1 MHGNNRT
8 TAPEPYAPNGMRCLP
23 VSKFTRF
30 RFSAQTPRPPF
41 PTDSENKDRKI
52 KFKTKM
58 PCRLFDR
65 FRTERRRD
73 RPDKTAGKGQAFRYA
88 TLGIIG
94 RSEPKRRFTPRPVRF
109 PPPGSFTKNRS
120 QTPFRPLIGSS
131 ADETRKAANPENPRS
146 AALRHKN
153 SSDRLSAIRP
163 DTSATASCAA
173 DPNADRNPRPARPRS

>member
-65 FRTERRRD
+65 FRTRRPEKGKRSGRQPLSRNYRTARAETALYAEAGTFSAARVLYEKPLANTVSPFD
-73 RPDKTAGKGQAFRYA
+73 RQFSRRNAKSRKPGK
-88 TLGIIG
+88 
-94 RSEPKRRFTPRPVRF
+94 SEVCGFTP
-109 PPPGSFTKNRS
+109 
-120 QTPFRPLIGSS
+120 
-131 ADETRKAANPENPRS
+131 
-146 AALRHKN
+146 
-153 SSDRLSAIRP
+153 
-163 DTSATASCAA
+163 
-173 DPNADRNPRPARPRS
+173 

>member
-88 TLGIIG
+88 TLVAELSDGPSRNGALRRG
-94 RSEPKRRFTPRPVRF
+94 RFSAARVLYEKPLANTVSSFDRQFSRRNAKSRKPGKSEVCGFTP
-109 PPPGSFTKNRS
+109 
-120 QTPFRPLIGSS
+120 
-131 ADETRKAANPENPRS
+131 
-146 AALRHKN
+146 
-153 SSDRLSAIRP
+153 
-163 DTSATASCAA
+163 
-173 DPNADRNPRPARPRS
+173 

>member
-1 MHGNNRT
+1 MLLYIKIT
-8 TAPEPYAPNGMRCLP
+8 
-23 VSKFTRF
+23 FTRF

-88 TLGIIG
+88 TLVAELSDGPSRNG
-94 RSEPKRRFTPRPVRF
+94 
-109 PPPGSFTKNRS
+109 
-120 QTPFRPLIGSS
+120 
-131 ADETRKAANPENPRS
+131 
-146 AALRHKN
+146 ALRRGRYVFRRQGPLRK
-153 SSDRLSAIRP
+153 
-163 DTSATASCAA
+163 TA
-173 DPNADRNPRPARPRS
+173 RKHRFVL